1 MMMSGDGSAVKRKGA
16 GPMEW
21 RASRPL
27 RFAPEE
33 TKDATF
39 ASTRPAA
46 WGQNFRCFTV
56 RPRLMSCFREA
67 MPIFR

>member
-1 MMMSGDGSAVKRKGA
+1 
-16 GPMEW
+16 MEW